1 MATDRRDDPG
11 RDTRVRAFLADVL
24 TALEAGDREV
34 ACEYAL
40 EKAGRRDL
48 GGEVSDT
55 RDSAECALKYL
66 VGVLRDDMQMN
77 GGSYTDQ

>member
-11 RDTRVRAFLADVL
+11 RDTRARAFLADVL
-24 TALEAGDREV
+24 GALAAGEREV
-34 ACEYAL
+34 ACEYVLA
-40 EKAGRRDL
+40 KAGRRDL

-55 RDSAECALKYL
+55 RDGAECTLKYL
-66 VGVLRDDMQMN
+66 AGVLRDDMQMN